1 MIEKPEW
8 DYYDSDP
15 EAINSLLATL
25 PYLKNPNLKV
35 LEPCAGTGKFIER
48 FENLVKIKVDKYDIC
63 VREGTT
69 DILQSDFIRSDFYN
83 KYDLIISNF
92 PTVGRGD
99 AIGFDQFVR
108 KALSDVR
115 RGGTVCVLTKL
126 VSLESQRRF
135 ANIYMTCKPS
145 WVFVFSNRL
154 KCTRYDKVVKT
165 DTVFCWL
172 VFEKGQD
179 GYFAKETKLDWIHK

>member
-15 EAINSLLATL
+15 EAINSLLAKL

-99 AIGFDQFVR
+99 AIGFDQFV
-108 KALSDVR
+108 
-115 RGGTVCVLTKL
+115 
-126 VSLESQRRF
+126 
-135 ANIYMTCKPS
+135 
-145 WVFVFSNRL
+145 
-154 KCTRYDKVVKT
+154 
-165 DTVFCWL
+165 
-172 VFEKGQD
+172 
-179 GYFAKETKLDWIHK
+179 